1 MTKLRI
7 SICVFL
13 AAAVCAGAASA
24 ATTPWSHEQ
33 DSDLG
38 FRFSYSRAL
47 FTRIEGDGN
56 RPSIIWCRRTP
67 MRNLWLERGT
77 IAKAARLINLSAG
90 SWQTQEATT
99 N

>member
-1 MTKLRI
+1 MTKPRI

-38 FRFSYSRAL
+38 FRFSYPRGL
-47 FTRIEGDGN
+47 FTQIKGDGKPAFHW
-56 RPSIIWCRRTP
+56 R
-67 MRNLWLERGT
+67 
-77 IAKAARLINLSAG
+77 AG
-90 SWQTQEATT
+90 GQRYGYYLPEW
-99 N
+99 